1 MPARPYRGQKVPLK
15 RVLRSLD
22 GFGCGICRRSY
33 PTMDI
38 AYRCLSN
45 CARNFLDS
53 ELIDVVRYGGRLRYR
68 CQICRRN
75 FPNRDSVEACV
86 DECRT
91 HWLGAA
97 ENSAP
102 EGFSLR
108 PRERTKYVAQ
118 GKLSDVKLL
127 PPYRIKNMMADDDAE
142 LDAALLARAALEAA
156 ESAAAASEA
165 LGAGA
170 DNEADASSKEAPK
183 HIRRKSDLK
192 EKFLRKDA
200 QYMCTFCL
208 QRHYTK
214 IDVIAC
220 FDGHPD
226 EEVVED

>member
-1 MPARPYRGQKVPLK
+1 MPARPYRAQQVPLK

-33 PTMDI
+33 PSMDV

-45 CARNFLDS
+45 CARNFLES
-53 ELIDVVRYGGRLRYR
+53 ELIDVIRFGGRLRYR

-75 FPNRDSVEACV
+75 FSKKDAVEACV
-86 DECRT
+86 EECRAQ
-91 HWLGAA
+91 WLGAA

-102 EGFSLR
+102 EGFFLK
-108 PRERTKYVAQ
+108 PRERTKYVSQ
-118 GKLSDVKLL
+118 GNMSDMKLL
-127 PPYRIKNMMADDDAE
+127 PPYRVKNLVSADDVD
-142 LDAALLARAALEAA
+142 LDATLLANAAQEAA
-156 ESAAAASEA
+156 ENAAAASSSS
-165 LGAGA
+165 GAEDGA
-170 DNEADASSKEAPK
+170 DESSNEAPK
-183 HIRRKSDLK
+183 HIRRKADLK

-214 IDVIAC
+214 IDVLAC